1 MPEDLILNDDVILP
15 DDDAATAGGEG
26 QQNSSEPAADTGNAT
41 LEGQAATQ
49 ETPQETAQ
57 EKQERLFKQSDVDR
71 IIQDRLAREK
81 QRYEAELKKHPVLSY
96 LEEKAQK
103 LGLTV
108 EQLIENDRKFEEQ
121 QALNDLIQK
130 NIPEEYAKEML
141 ENRKF
146 REQYQTEKQQ
156 REQQEKE
163 QKMYLEFLEAY
174 PDVKPEDV
182 PAEVWQEVAK
192 GRNLLDAYVR
202 YENKRL
208 KDEMAKYQT
217 QQQTQQANLNNA
229 ATSTGSI
236 KDSGNGAEFISF
248 EEFEANKHDQSWV
261 VKNYNRI
268 MKSRA
273 KW

>member
-15 DDDAATAGGEG
+15 EDDAATAGGEG

-57 EKQERLFKQSDVDR
+57 EKQERLFKQSELDA
-71 IIQDRLAREK
+71 IIKDRLAREK
-81 QRYEAELKKHPVLSY
+81 QRFETELKSHPVLSY

-103 LGLTV
+103 LGISV
-108 EQLIENDRKFEEQ
+108 EQLIENDRKWEEQ
-121 QALNDLIQK
+121 QKLNELIQQ
-130 NIPEEYAKEML
+130 NIPPEFAQKLL
-141 ENRKF
+141 EHDKIVQ
-146 REQYQTEKQQ
+146 EYQTEKQI
-156 REQQEKE
+156 REQKEKE

-208 KDEMAKYQT
+208 KDEMAKF
-217 QQQTQQANLNNA
+217 QQQQQNQQANQTNA
-229 ATSTGSI
+229 ASSTGSARDI
-236 KDSGNGAEFISF
+236 GSAGKPKDPF
-248 EEFEANKHDQSWV
+248 EEGFDDE
-261 VKNYNRI
+261 I
-268 MKSRA
+268 
-273 KW
+273 

>member
-26 QQNSSEPAADTGNAT
+26 QQNSSEPAANTGNAT

-49 ETPQETAQ
+49 ETPQETPQETAQ
-57 EKQERLFKQSDVDR
+57 EKQERLFKQSELDA
-71 IIQDRLAREK
+71 IIKDRLAREK
-81 QRYEAELKKHPVLSY
+81 QRFETELKSHPALSY
-96 LEEKAQK
+96 LEQKAQK
-103 LGLTV
+103 LGISV
-108 EQLIENDRKFEEQ
+108 EQLIENDRKWEEQ

-156 REQQEKE
+156 REQKEKE

-182 PAEVWQEVAK
+182 PVEVWKEVK
-192 GRNLLDAYVR
+192 EGRNLLDAYVR

-208 KDEMAKYQT
+208 KDEMAKF
-217 QQQTQQANLNNA
+217 QQQQQNQQANQTNA
-229 ATSTGSI
+229 ASSTGSARDI
-236 KDSGNGAEFISF
+236 GSAGKPKDPF
-248 EEFEANKHDQSWV
+248 EEGFDDE
-261 VKNYNRI
+261 I
-268 MKSRA
+268 
-273 KW
+273 

>member
-1 MPEDLILNDDVILP
+1 MPEDLILNDDAILP
-15 DDDAATAGGEG
+15 EDNAATAGGEG

>member
-1 MPEDLILNDDVILP
+1 MPEDLILNDDAILP
-15 DDDAATAGGEG
+15 EDDAATAGGEG

-57 EKQERLFKQSDVDR
+57 EKQERLFKQSELDA
-71 IIQDRLAREK
+71 IIKDRLAREK
-81 QRYEAELKKHPVLSY
+81 QRFETELKSHPALSY
-96 LEEKAQK
+96 LEQKAQK
-103 LGLTV
+103 LGISV
-108 EQLIENDRKFEEQ
+108 EQLIENDRKWEEQ

-156 REQQEKE
+156 REQKEKE

-182 PAEVWQEVAK
+182 PAEVWQEVAE

>member
-1 MPEDLILNDDVILP
+1 MSEEIMNAMTTD
-15 DDDAATAGGEG
+15 GEG
-26 QQNSSEPAADTGNAT
+26 QQTMPETAVDNGNAT
-41 LEGQAATQ
+41 EGEQTTAQ
-49 ETPQETAQ
+49 LETPQE
-57 EKQERLFKQSDVDR
+57 KMLRQSEVDA
-71 IIQDRLAREK
+71 IIRERLARERQK
-81 QRYEAELKKHPVLSY
+81 FESEFKNNPHLSY
-96 LEEKAQK
+96 LEQKAKK
-103 LGLTV
+103 LGITV
-108 EQLIENDRKFEEQ
+108 EQLIENDRKWEEQ
-121 QALNDLIQK
+121 QALNQLIQQ
-130 NIPEEYAKEML
+130 NIPEEYAKKLL
-141 ENRKF
+141 EHDKF
-146 REQYQTEKQQ
+146 MQEYQTEKQQ
-156 REQQEKE
+156 REQKEKE

-208 KDEMAKYQT
+208 KDEMAKFQQ
-217 QQQTQQANLNNA
+217 QQQTQAANMKNA
-229 ATSTGSI
+229 ASSTGSVR
-236 KDSGNGAEFISF
+236 DGGNGAEFISF

>member
-1 MPEDLILNDDVILP
+1 MEDLILNDDAILP
-15 DDDAATAGGEG
+15 EDDAATAGGEG
-26 QQNSSEPAADTGNAT
+26 QQNSSEPAANTGNAT

-57 EKQERLFKQSDVDR
+57 EKQERLFKQSELDA
-71 IIQDRLAREK
+71 IIKDRLAREK
-81 QRYEAELKKHPVLSY
+81 QRFETELKSHPALSY
-96 LEEKAQK
+96 LEQKAQK
-103 LGLTV
+103 LGISV
-108 EQLIENDRKFEEQ
+108 EQLIENDRKWEEQ

-156 REQQEKE
+156 REQTEKE

-208 KDEMAKYQT
+208 KDEMAKFQQ
-217 QQQTQQANLNNA
+217 QQQTQAANMKNA
-229 ATSTGSI
+229 ASSTGSVR
-236 KDSGNGAEFISF
+236 DGGNGAEFISF

>member
-57 EKQERLFKQSDVDR
+57 EKQERLFKQSELDA
-71 IIQDRLAREK
+71 IIKDRLTREK

-103 LGLTV
+103 LGISV
-108 EQLIENDRKFEEQ
+108 EQLIENDRKWEEQ
-121 QALNDLIQK
+121 QKLNELIQQ
-130 NIPEEYAKEML
+130 NIPPEFAQKLL
-141 ENRKF
+141 EHDKIVQ
-146 REQYQTEKQQ
+146 EYQTEKQI
-156 REQQEKE
+156 REQKEKE

-202 YENKRL
+202 YENQKL
-208 KDEMAKYQT
+208 KAEMAKYQQ
-217 QQQTQQANLNNA
+217 QQQTQAANMKNA
-229 ATSTGSI
+229 ASSTGSVR
-236 KDSGNGAEFISF
+236 DGGNGAEFISF

>member
-15 DDDAATAGGEG
+15 EDNAATAGGEG

-57 EKQERLFKQSDVDR
+57 QQQERMFRQSELDA
-71 IIQDRLAREK
+71 IIRERLARERQK
-81 QRYEAELKKHPVLSY
+81 FEAELRNNPHLSY
-96 LEEKAQK
+96 LEQKAQK
-103 LGLTV
+103 LGITV

-121 QALNDLIQK
+121 EALNRLIQQ
-130 NIPEEYAKEML
+130 NIPEEYAKKLL
-141 ENRKF
+141 EHDKF
-146 REQYQTEKQQ
+146 MQEYQTEKQQ
-156 REQQEKE
+156 REQKEKE

-208 KDEMAKYQT
+208 KDEMAKFQQ
-217 QQQTQQANLNNA
+217 QQQTQAANMKNA
-229 ATSTGSI
+229 ASSTGSVR
-236 KDSGNGAEFISF
+236 DGGNGAEFISF